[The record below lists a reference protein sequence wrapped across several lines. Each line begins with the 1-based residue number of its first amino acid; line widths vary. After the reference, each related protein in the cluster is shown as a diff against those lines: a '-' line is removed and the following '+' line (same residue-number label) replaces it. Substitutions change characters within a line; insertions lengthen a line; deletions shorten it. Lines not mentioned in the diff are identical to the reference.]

1 MYAKRSKCF
10 YSFPVP
16 ILTTYLRP
24 INAPYVIKLRIQKRI
39 VWITLYQKIAMEL
52 KFSHDTAQI
61 FFIDNKYGD
70 EKILFN
76 RKNVHFTIA
85 YYLLKFHFVEMLL
98 NFRNAFIVV
107 FPGSV

>member
-1 MYAKRSKCF
+1 
-10 YSFPVP
+10 
-16 ILTTYLRP
+16 
-24 INAPYVIKLRIQKRI
+24 
-39 VWITLYQKIAMEL
+39 MEL

-107 FPGSV
+107 FPESV